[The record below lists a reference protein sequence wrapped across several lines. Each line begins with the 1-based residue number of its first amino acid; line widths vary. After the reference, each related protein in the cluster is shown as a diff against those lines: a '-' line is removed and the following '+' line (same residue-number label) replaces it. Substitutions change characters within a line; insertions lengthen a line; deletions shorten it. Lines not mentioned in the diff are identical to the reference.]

1 MKKIITCTLI
11 LLSSTFV
18 SFRQADESQPITAK
32 RSILDYYNA
41 LKGKLGIHARF
52 KITKKDINNG
62 YLSASAAYMSAPG
75 AEVVTMALWRSRGGK
90 ELVGVF
96 KQGCGGM
103 GCWGDLKD
111 FKIFD
116 ANLNEVQRKEL
127 NWKILE
133 TRSKMPVTGQENA
146 PKYARKLKVE
156 LPQKGTS
163 IKIYRGVVGIKQEL
177 MATLVYN
184 YNQGTFSIK

>member
-1 MKKIITCTLI
+1 MKKITIYSLI
-11 LLSSTFV
+11 LLSSVFA
-18 SFRQADESQPITAK
+18 SFKQVDDNQPITTK
-32 RSILDYYNA
+32 RSILDYYNV

-52 KITKKDINNG
+52 KITTKDINNG
-62 YLSASAAYMSAPG
+62 YLSASAAFMNAPG
-75 AEVVTMALWRSRGGK
+75 SEVVTMALWRSRGGK

-127 NWKILE
+127 NWRTLE
-133 TRSKMPVTGQENA
+133 TRAKMPVTGQENA
-146 PKYARKLKVE
+146 PKYARKIKVE

-163 IKIYRGVVGIKQEL
+163 IKVYRGVVGIKQEL